1 MKILVTGGSGF
12 IGSHIVDALLE
23 KGHQVKIYDVDAPRY
38 NQECDYI
45 KADVLDLNRLI
56 QESKDYDVI
65 YHLAAE
71 ADVNRFFN
79 SPYYSNLITSC
90 STINVLEAARINNI
104 SRVLLASTEWVYGS
118 PKGNEDEIITEETSI
133 TNNPDHIYTSSK
145 IAAEMFCK
153 NYKRL
158 YNVNY
163 TIMRFGI
170 PFGERA
176 RESTVTPIFL
186 NRILNDEEITIHGDG
201 SQTRQFIYVKELAKG
216 CVACLHKN
224 AENQIINLEG
234 KERISVLGIVRNL
247 EEILNKKAN
256 IKFAEDRAG
265 QFKGRLIS
273 GEKAKKLLGWEPKI
287 SYKDALKN
295 YVKWFIEEK
304 GIKNEI

>member
-23 KGHQVKIYDVDAPRY
+23 KEHQVKIYDIESPKY
-38 NQECDYI
+38 NQNCDYI

-56 QESKDYDVI
+56 QESKDYDSI

-71 ADVNRFFN
+71 ADVNRFYK

-90 STINVLEAARINNI
+90 STINVLEASRINNI

-118 PKGNEDEIITEETSI
+118 PEGDEDEIITEETPT

>member
-1 MKILVTGGSGF
+1 MKILVTGGAGF

-158 YNVNY
+158 YGVNY

-186 NRILNDEEITIHGDG
+186 NRILNDEEITIHGYG

-234 KERISVLGIVRNL
+234 KERISVLDIVRNL
-247 EEILNKKAN
+247 EDILKKKAR
-256 IKFAEDRAG
+256 IKFIEDRAG

-273 GEKAKKLLGWEPKI
+273 GEKAKRLLGWESEI
-287 SYKDALKN
+287 SYNDALRN
-295 YVKWFIEEK
+295 YVKWFVK
-304 GIKNEI
+304 GN

>member
-1 MKILVTGGSGF
+1 MKILLTGGSGF
-12 IGSHIVDALLE
+12 IGSHIVDKLIAE
-23 KGHQVKIYDVDAPRY
+23 GHSVKIYDVESPKY
-38 NQECDYI
+38 NQNCDYI

-56 QESKDYDVI
+56 QESKGFDII

-71 ADVNRFFN
+71 ADVNRFYK

-90 STINVLEAARINNI
+90 STINVLEAARINKI
-104 SRVLLASTEWVYGS
+104 SRVFLASTEWVYGS
-118 PKGNEDEIITEETSI
+118 PEGKEDEIITEDTPT

-158 YNVNY
+158 YDVNY

-201 SQTRQFIYVKELAKG
+201 SQTRQFIYVKELARG
-216 CVACLHKN
+216 CVACLKKN
-224 AENQIINLEG
+224 AENQIINLDG
-234 KERISVLGIVRNL
+234 KERISVLDIVRNL
-247 EEILNKKAN
+247 EDILKKKAKT
-256 IKFAEDRAG
+256 KFIEDRAG

-273 GEKAKKLLGWEPKI
+273 GEKAKRLLGWEPEI

-295 YVKWFIEEK
+295 YVEWFIKEGKYEK
-304 GIKNEI
+304 

>member
-1 MKILVTGGSGF
+1 MKYLVTGGSGF
-12 IGSHIVDALLE
+12 IGSHIVDVLLE

-145 IAAEMFCK
+145 ISAEMFCK

-158 YNVNY
+158 YGVNY

-234 KERISVLGIVRNL
+234 KERISVLDIVRNL
-247 EEILNKKAN
+247 EDILKKKAR
-256 IKFAEDRAG
+256 IKFIEDRAG

-273 GEKAKKLLGWEPKI
+273 GEKAKRLLGWEPEI
-287 SYKDALKN
+287 SYNDALRN
-295 YVKWFIEEK
+295 YVKWFVK
-304 GIKNEI
+304 GN

>member
-12 IGSHIVDALLE
+12 IGSHIVDVLLE
-23 KGHQVKIYDVDAPRY
+23 EGYQVKIYDIEEPKY
-38 NQECDYI
+38 NQKCEYI
-45 KADVLDLNRLI
+45 KGDVLDLTRLI
-56 QESKDYDVI
+56 QESIGYDII
-65 YHLAAE
+65 YHLVAE
-71 ADVNRFFN
+71 ADVNRFYK

-90 STINVLEAARINNI
+90 STISVLEAVRINKV

-118 PKGNEDEIITEETSI
+118 PESNVDEMITEDTPM

-153 NYKRL
+153 NYKQL
-158 YNVNY
+158 YGVNY

-176 RESTVTPIFL
+176 RASTVTPIFI
-186 NRILNDEEITIHGDG
+186 RKILNDEEITIHGNG
-201 SQTRQFIYVKELAKG
+201 SQTRQFIYVKELARG

-234 KERISVLGIVRNL
+234 KERISVLNIVRNL
-247 EEILNKKAN
+247 EDILGKKAKL
-256 IKFAEDRAG
+256 KFVEDRAG

-273 GEKAKKLLGWEPKI
+273 GEKAKRLLGWKSEI

-295 YVKWFIEEK
+295 YVEWFIKNKEHEE
-304 GIKNEI
+304 

>member
-1 MKILVTGGSGF
+1 MRILVTGGSGF
-12 IGSHIVDALLE
+12 IGSHIVDVLLE
-23 KGHQVKIYDVDAPRY
+23 KGHQVKIFDVDAPRY
-38 NQECDYI
+38 NQKCDYI

-56 QESKDYDVI
+56 QESQDYDII

-71 ADVNRFFN
+71 ADVNRFHK

-90 STINVLEAARINNI
+90 STLSVLEAARINNI

-118 PKGNEDEIITEETSI
+118 PEGNENEIITEETPV

-158 YNVNY
+158 YGVNY

-201 SQTRQFIYVKELAKG
+201 SQTRQFIYVKELARG
-216 CVACLHKN
+216 CVACLKKN

-234 KERISVLGIVRNL
+234 NERISVLDIVRNL
-247 EEILNKKAN
+247 EDILKKKAR
-256 IKFAEDRAG
+256 IKFIEDRAG

-273 GEKAKKLLGWEPKI
+273 GEKAKKLLGWEPEI
-287 SYKDALKN
+287 SYKEAIRN
-295 YVKWFIEEK
+295 YVKWFIEGRK
-304 GIKNEI
+304 YKK

>member
-145 IAAEMFCK
+145 ISAEMFCK

-158 YNVNY
+158 YGVNY

-234 KERISVLGIVRNL
+234 KERISVLDIVRNL
-247 EEILNKKAN
+247 EDILKKKAR
-256 IKFAEDRAG
+256 IKFIEDRAG

-273 GEKAKKLLGWEPKI
+273 GEKAKRLLGWEPEI
-287 SYKDALKN
+287 SYNDALRN
-295 YVKWFIEEK
+295 YVEWFIKEGKYEK
-304 GIKNEI
+304 

>member
-145 IAAEMFCK
+145 ISAEMFCK

-158 YNVNY
+158 YGVNY

-234 KERISVLGIVRNL
+234 KERISVLDIVRNL
-247 EEILNKKAN
+247 EDILKKKAR
-256 IKFAEDRAG
+256 IKFIEDRAG

-273 GEKAKKLLGWEPKI
+273 GEKAKRLLGWEPEI
-287 SYKDALKN
+287 SYNDALRN
-295 YVKWFIEEK
+295 YVKWFVK
-304 GIKNEI
+304 GN